1 MYSPIEF
8 NNIIYYNTM
17 HIFNDNEYYDST
29 IAFIKTNNT
38 RIIKKYKDVLKNIIK
53 TSHFRGLIKTAIKSY
68 EERDKPLHISDV
80 FIKLVKSLE
89 DASITDDDL
98 LTPFISDQ
106 IRTDIKKS
114 ISSKAVFCE
123 YIKLTIK
130 NITFNINSLHGDKLI
145 NIDIIKLTTFLQV
158 IVPFLLE
165 YSETN
170 KRELDIYLY
179 LLPTL
184 HRKTFNDDCEISL
197 SSNNINSGFTTHIQN
212 TKRIFIFRIEEC
224 YKVLLHE
231 LIHALGLDLGSLC
244 NIQGPKIKRLLL
256 NIRKCFNI
264 HDAYNNGKLLI
275 EETYTEF
282 WTSFIY
288 TLFYSIE
295 RTQKLDKIKNV
306 SKTFMNRYSVEYVY
320 SVIKAVNIIKYNTML
335 VDFTNSS
342 CIYSTSLANAVK
354 TVINTNDTP
363 VHSAY
368 MLLFNK
374 KTQTTNT
381 SMFEYYI
388 IKMIF
393 MSNINTLFELRS
405 YSINPINVYCSHE
418 QIYKILLFVFS
429 CLTIDINKTT
439 LFYDLIEKGILN
451 TKTTETL
458 LRLYNSLSMT
468 TFC

>member
-1 MYSPIEF
+1 MR
-8 NNIIYYNTM
+8 
-17 HIFNDNEYYDST
+17 IFNDNEYYEDT
-29 IAFIKTNNT
+29 LAFIKTNNM
-38 RIIKKYKDVLKNIIK
+38 RIIKKYKDVLKNITK
-53 TSHFRGLIKTAIKSY
+53 TSHFRGLIKTAIKCY
-68 EERDKPLHISDV
+68 EERDKPVRITDV
-80 FIKLVKSLE
+80 FITLIKSLE
-89 DASITDDDL
+89 DASITEDDL
-98 LTPFISDQ
+98 STPFISDQ

-114 ISSKAVFCE
+114 ISSNEVFCE

-130 NITFNINSLHGDKLI
+130 NITININSLHGHKLI

-158 IVPFLLE
+158 VVPFLLE

-231 LIHALGLDLGSLC
+231 LIHTLGLDLGSLC
-244 NIQGPKIKRLLL
+244 NIQGHKIKMLLL

-264 HDAYNNGKLLI
+264 HDDYNNGKLLI
-275 EETYTEF
+275 EEAYTEF

-295 RTQKLDKIKNV
+295 RTHKLDKIKNV
-306 SKTFMNRYSVEYVY
+306 TKTFMDRYSVEYVY

-335 VDFTNSS
+335 DDFTNNS
-342 CIYSTSLANAVK
+342 CIYSTSLTNAVK
-354 TVINTNDTP
+354 TVININDT
-363 VHSAY
+363 SSQSGY

-381 SMFEYYI
+381 SMLEYYI

-393 MSNINTLFELRS
+393 MSNINTLFELRAG
-405 YSINPINVYCSHE
+405 SINPINVYCSQE
-418 QIYKILLFVFS
+418 QIYKILLFLFS
-429 CLTIDINKTT
+429 CLTIEIHTTT
-439 LFYDLIEKGILN
+439 LFYDLIERSILN
-451 TKTTETL
+451 TKTTDAL

-468 TFC
+468 TFL